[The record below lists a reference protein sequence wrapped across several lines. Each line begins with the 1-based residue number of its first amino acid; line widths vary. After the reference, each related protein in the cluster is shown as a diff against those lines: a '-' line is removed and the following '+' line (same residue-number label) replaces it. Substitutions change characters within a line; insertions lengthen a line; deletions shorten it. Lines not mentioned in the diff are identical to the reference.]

1 MQKNGMSA
9 KTQTPRQ
16 HILLRP
22 YAKTLGISQINRG
35 WVNRRGRSLSRKRVS
50 FPQWRGSKGVG
61 HPESFEGLK
70 CPTIPIDFYSS
81 RITIGTK
88 ISNSVSGDGVP
99 VGVGV
104 KVGGVVGVSVVVVGV
119 GVGDAVGVGDPVGV
133 GVGVPV
139 GVEVNVDVPVGVGVT
154 IGGTEQ

>member
-104 KVGGVVGVSVVVVGV
+104 KVGGVVGV
-119 GVGDAVGVGDPVGV
+119 GDPVGV